1 MHMGINLLIV
11 DDDAAARQTL
21 SDILAEENY
30 IIRGAGS
37 ISEAKSKL
45 RDKFYNIVLVDIR
58 LPDGSGLDLLKY
70 IKRLNEEIMVV
81 VFTGYS
87 SFESAISAMNEG
99 AFAYIQ
105 KPLNIEEVKV
115 TIKKAFKMQ
124 TLSLHNKKLIKD
136 LQEKM
141 REIES
146 LYKVKSEFTQKVS
159 HELRTPL
166 AATKES
172 IDLIFDGSVGKINQ
186 EQKEFLNIAKKNV
199 DRLSRLIN
207 DVLDFSKL
215 SSHKAKIKIE
225 LVNLN
230 ELIESAVNINKLVIE
245 KQGLSVKM
253 DLVATKDL
261 VLNLDADSLNQV
273 LTNLINNAVKF
284 SEKGSIKVFTELEKD
299 KESVKVCVEDQGIG
313 ILQEDIPKL
322 FRPFVQ
328 VGVGLG
334 KNKGGTGL
342 GLAICKE
349 IIEQAGGKIWVESE
363 FKKGSKFYFSLPVK
377 GKDKP

>member
-1 MHMGINLLIV
+1 MHTEINLLIV
-11 DDDAAARQTL
+11 DDDAGARETL
-21 SDILAEENY
+21 SDILSEENY
-30 IIRGAGS
+30 IITGAGN
-37 ISEAKSKL
+37 ISDAKSSLK
-45 RDKFYNIVLVDIR
+45 DKFYNIVLVDIR

-81 VFTGYS
+81 VFTGYA

-115 TIKKAFKMQ
+115 TIKKALKMQ
-124 TLSLHNKKLIKD
+124 MLSLHNKKLIKD

-166 AATKES
+166 AAMKES

-186 EQKEFLNIAKKNV
+186 EQKEFLSIAKKNA

-225 LVNLN
+225 PVNLN
-230 ELIESAVNINKLVIE
+230 ELIESVVNINKLVIE

-253 DLVATKDL
+253 DLASTKDL
-261 VLNLDADSLNQV
+261 VLNLDADSINQV

-284 SEKGSIKVFTELEKD
+284 TEKGVIKILTEFEKD
-299 KESVKVCVEDQGIG
+299 AESVKVCVEDEGIG

-322 FRPFVQ
+322 FQPFVQ
-328 VGVGLG
+328 VGPGSG
-334 KNKGGTGL
+334 KSKGGTGL

-377 GKDKP
+377 EKGKL